1 MGCQICHSSCTVCR
15 SSSDSSA
22 TELRRCPEIGE
33 IAVGISGEEM
43 LDNRGNIGN
52 NGGIVQGIISALQKR
67 IAAREQSEIDK
78 LVVGEYCNVGQVA
91 RQNDCRSIKAEAY
104 HTAKVV

>member
-1 MGCQICHSSCTVCR
+1 MCERWIRVSS
-15 SSSDSSA
+15 
-22 TELRRCPEIGE
+22 EP
-33 IAVGISGEEM
+33 SGE
-43 LDNRGNIGN
+43 
-52 NGGIVQGIISALQKR
+52 GGIEFVVENAGRFGNGDLWAVIGKSPSEISALQKR